1 MTDTVRTRIA
11 PSPTGMLHLGTA
23 RTALFCWAFA
33 RRFGGQ
39 FILRIEDTDLER
51 SSEENVQVIIDSM
64 AWLELEYD
72 EGPVRQ
78 TARLARYAEV
88 IDRLLAAGRAY
99 RCYASREELDELR
112 AQQTARGEKPRYDG
126 RWRPERAKGRPV
138 PADVTPVIRF
148 RNPDEGVVLWND
160 LVKGPIGISNTELD
174 DLVIARSDGVPTYN
188 FAVVVDDIDMR
199 ITHVLRGDDHVNN
212 TPRQIN
218 IYRAILGEGAHLPKF
233 GHLPMI
239 LGPDGQ
245 KLSKRHGAVSVLQ
258 YRDDGFLPEA
268 LFNYLARLGWSH
280 GDVEKFSRD
289 ELVSWFDLDHVN
301 RAPAQY
307 DINKLLWLNGE
318 YMKEADP
325 ARLAR
330 LVWHL
335 IEQHSSNPQS
345 TDRPSGDLGR
355 ADRPSP
361 APRERG
367 GGEGAPHLEAVVTLL
382 KDRSRTLNELADEA
396 MLFYLEPH
404 IDHNL
409 IRQHLIG
416 KSIDAVREFAKA
428 AEAIPWE
435 RTAIAALNKQ
445 LISDFGIKMPLL
457 AVPLR
462 VAVTGR
468 TQTPSIDA
476 VLELI
481 GRDAVL
487 KRLRAALDLVTP
499 R

>member
-1 MTDTVRTRIA
+1 
-11 PSPTGMLHLGTA
+11 MLHLGTA

-51 SSEENVQVIIDSM
+51 STEGNVQVILESM
-64 AWLELEYD
+64 AWLDLEYD

-78 TARLARYAEV
+78 TDRLMRYAQV
-88 IDRLLAAGRAY
+88 IDRLVNEGKAY

-126 RWRPERAKGRPV
+126 RWRPERAKGRAGPV
-138 PADVTPVIRF
+138 DVTPVIRF
-148 RNPDEGVVLWND
+148 RNPDDGVVLWND

-174 DLVIARSDGVPTYN
+174 DLVIARGDGVPTYN

-218 IYRAILGEGAHLPKF
+218 IYRAILGEGAPLPKF

-280 GDVEKFSRD
+280 GDVEKFSR
-289 ELVSWFDLDHVN
+289 EQLVSWFDLDHVN

-325 ARLAR
+325 LRLAD
-330 LVWHL
+330 LVTPL
-335 IEQHSSNPQS
+335 IEQ
-345 TDRPSGDLGR
+345 R
-355 ADRPSP
+355 APLSRS
-361 APRERG
+361 A
-367 GGEGAPHLEAVVTLL
+367 GEGSGVRVIDLEAVVTLL
-382 KDRSRTLNELADEA
+382 KDRTKTLNELADEA

-404 IDHNL
+404 IDHDL
-409 IRQHLIG
+409 IRQHLTG
-416 KSIDAVREFAKA
+416 KSIDAAREFAKA
-428 AEAIPWE
+428 AETIEWDRAS
-435 RTAIAALNKQ
+435 IAALNKQ
-445 LISDFGIKMPLL
+445 LIGDFGIKMPML

>member
-1 MTDTVRTRIA
+1 
-11 PSPTGMLHLGTA
+11 MLHLGTA

-33 RRFGGQ
+33 RRHGGQ

-51 SSEENVQVIIDSM
+51 STEEAVQVIFDSM
-64 AWLELEYD
+64 AWLQLDYD

-78 TARLARYAEV
+78 TERLPRYAEV
-88 IDRLLAAGRAY
+88 IGRLIAEGKAY
-99 RCYASREELDELR
+99 RCYATREELDELR

-126 RWRPERAKGRPV
+126 RWRPARAAGKTP
-138 PADVTPVIRF
+138 PAGVTPVVRF
-148 RNPDEGVVLWND
+148 LNPDLGEVAWMD
-160 LVKGPIGISNTELD
+160 LVKGPISVSNAELD
-174 DLVIARSDGVPTYN
+174 DLVIARGDGVPTYN

-218 IYRAILGEGAHLPKF
+218 IYRAILGAGAALPRF

-280 GDVEKFSRD
+280 GDMEKFTRED
-289 ELVSWFDLDHVN
+289 LALWFDLDHVN

-307 DINKLLWLNGE
+307 DIAKLMWLNGE
-318 YMKEADP
+318 YMKQADP
-325 ARLAR
+325 ARLAQ
-330 LVWHL
+330 LV
-335 IEQHSSNPQS
+335 
-345 TDRPSGDLGR
+345 
-355 ADRPSP
+355 SP
-361 APRERG
+361 LLDRG
-367 GGEGAPHLEAVVTLL
+367 GAEDAEDDRLLSIVTLL
-382 KDRSRTLNELADEA
+382 KDRSKTLNELADEA
-396 MLFYLEPH
+396 MLFYMEPR
-404 IDHNL
+404 IDPDL
-409 IRQHLIG
+409 LRQHLCG
-416 KSIDAVREFAKA
+416 KSLDAVREFAQA
-428 AEAIPWE
+428 ASAIPWQ
-435 RTAIAALNKQ
+435 RAAIAALNKQ
-445 LISDFGIKMPLL
+445 LVADFGIKMPAL

-481 GRDAVL
+481 GRDTVL
-487 KRLRAALDLVTP
+487 ARLRAALDIVTP